1 MLYGSLGTFS
11 GFSRLSPWMRPI
23 VPRNNRG
30 TGHVVIGFSYKR
42 LSASD
47 NTSGDSFTVLHA
59 GVSTVRPY
67 RNVKIGYTLRESMHM
82 LIRHATMEDLD
93 AIEAVEAACFPPA
106 EAASNES
113 LTARVAAYPDHF
125 WLLVNTDDD
134 DTPFPSRVE
143 DGTLV
148 GFVDGMATNEP
159 NLADAM
165 YDDADMHDEHGDWQ
179 MIFGVDVAPVYQHRG
194 CASYLLRQVILDA
207 AQAGRK
213 GLVLTCKERL
223 VDFYARL
230 GFVDEGLSESTHG
243 NVVWHQMRLAL
254 THAVGT
260 GNPTANGSAKTAERT
275 NDADTTAMSGV
286 DHDTE
291 TLEFPQVEPTA

>member
-1 MLYGSLGTFS
+1 
-11 GFSRLSPWMRPI
+11 
-23 VPRNNRG
+23 
-30 TGHVVIGFSYKR
+30 
-42 LSASD
+42 
-47 NTSGDSFTVLHA
+47 
-59 GVSTVRPY
+59 
-67 RNVKIGYTLRESMHM
+67 
-82 LIRHATMEDLD
+82 MEDLD

-179 MIFGVDVAPVYQHRG
+179 MIFGVNRVIAYVSQFVTLKIGDLIYTGTPVGVGPVRPG
-194 CASYLLRQVILDA
+194 DRIRASLEGRLLLDFDI
-207 AQAGRK
+207 K
-213 GLVLTCKERL
+213 
-223 VDFYARL
+223 
-230 GFVDEGLSESTHG
+230 
-243 NVVWHQMRLAL
+243 
-254 THAVGT
+254 
-260 GNPTANGSAKTAERT
+260 
-275 NDADTTAMSGV
+275 
-286 DHDTE
+286 
-291 TLEFPQVEPTA
+291 

>member
-1 MLYGSLGTFS
+1 
-11 GFSRLSPWMRPI
+11 
-23 VPRNNRG
+23 
-30 TGHVVIGFSYKR
+30 
-42 LSASD
+42 
-47 NTSGDSFTVLHA
+47 
-59 GVSTVRPY
+59 
-67 RNVKIGYTLRESMHM
+67 
-82 LIRHATMEDLD
+82 MEDLD

-165 YDDADMHDEHGDWQ
+165 YDDADMHDEHGVWQ

-230 GFVDEGLSESTHG
+230 GFVDEGLSSRRMAT
-243 NVVWHQMRLAL
+243 W
-254 THAVGT
+254 
-260 GNPTANGSAKTAERT
+260 
-275 NDADTTAMSGV
+275 SGIR
-286 DHDTE
+286 
-291 TLEFPQVEPTA
+291 

>member
-1 MLYGSLGTFS
+1 M
-11 GFSRLSPWMRPI
+11 
-23 VPRNNRG
+23 
-30 TGHVVIGFSYKR
+30 
-42 LSASD
+42 
-47 NTSGDSFTVLHA
+47 
-59 GVSTVRPY
+59 
-67 RNVKIGYTLRESMHM
+67 
-82 LIRHATMEDLD
+82 
-93 AIEAVEAACFPPA
+93 
-106 EAASNES
+106 
-113 LTARVAAYPDHF
+113 
-125 WLLVNTDDD
+125 
-134 DTPFPSRVE
+134 
-143 DGTLV
+143 
-148 GFVDGMATNEP
+148 
-159 NLADAM
+159 
-165 YDDADMHDEHGDWQ
+165 
-179 MIFGVDVAPVYQHRG
+179 
-194 CASYLLRQVILDA
+194 ILDA

-254 THAVGT
+254 MHAVGT

>member
-1 MLYGSLGTFS
+1 
-11 GFSRLSPWMRPI
+11 
-23 VPRNNRG
+23 
-30 TGHVVIGFSYKR
+30 
-42 LSASD
+42 
-47 NTSGDSFTVLHA
+47 
-59 GVSTVRPY
+59 
-67 RNVKIGYTLRESMHM
+67 MHM

-291 TLEFPQVEPTA
+291 TLELPQVEPTA

>member
-1 MLYGSLGTFS
+1 MLADCAVG
-11 GFSRLSPWMRPI
+11 
-23 VPRNNRG
+23 
-30 TGHVVIGFSYKR
+30 
-42 LSASD
+42 A
-47 NTSGDSFTVLHA
+47 
-59 GVSTVRPY
+59 Y
-67 RNVKIGYTLRESMHM
+67 RNVKIGYALRESMHM

-165 YDDADMHDEHGDWQ
+165 YDDAICMTS
-179 MIFGVDVAPVYQHRG
+179 MAFGR
-194 CASYLLRQVILDA
+194 
-207 AQAGRK
+207 
-213 GLVLTCKERL
+213 
-223 VDFYARL
+223 
-230 GFVDEGLSESTHG
+230 
-243 NVVWHQMRLAL
+243 
-254 THAVGT
+254 
-260 GNPTANGSAKTAERT
+260 
-275 NDADTTAMSGV
+275 
-286 DHDTE
+286 
-291 TLEFPQVEPTA
+291 

>member
-1 MLYGSLGTFS
+1 
-11 GFSRLSPWMRPI
+11 
-23 VPRNNRG
+23 
-30 TGHVVIGFSYKR
+30 
-42 LSASD
+42 
-47 NTSGDSFTVLHA
+47 
-59 GVSTVRPY
+59 
-67 RNVKIGYTLRESMHM
+67 
-82 LIRHATMEDLD
+82 MEDLD

-213 GLVLTCKERL
+213 GPRAHLQGTAGRFLRTAGIRGRRTVRVDAWQRGLASDEARADARRRHGKPYCERL
-223 VDFYARL
+223 RQDRGAY
-230 GFVDEGLSESTHG
+230 
-243 NVVWHQMRLAL
+243 Q
-254 THAVGT
+254 
-260 GNPTANGSAKTAERT
+260 
-275 NDADTTAMSGV
+275 
-286 DHDTE
+286 
-291 TLEFPQVEPTA
+291 